1 MVFLVGNTF
10 IPAFQL
16 LNMKKKL
23 LSTVFDSKTVAV
35 VYALLGKKGRFY
47 LRDLS
52 RESGVSL
59 ATAHR
64 IIQKL
69 VTTRMIKKDES
80 DRIKF
85 YEVDRTSEAFKL
97 FANMFLDKSKTPL
110 EIIKDRIGLLHG
122 SEPRIFVDREDQ
134 NKIVIV
140 SALMDRD
147 NLYDI
152 TGFVNGELGTEIN
165 PVLFSNTQFL
175 EMKKAGFF
183 DSRKLEQI

>member
-1 MVFLVGNTF
+1 MVFRVGNTF
-10 IPAFQL
+10 IAAFQL
-16 LNMKKKL
+16 LNMKEKL
-23 LSTVFDSKTVAV
+23 LSEVFDSKTVAV
-35 VYALLGKKGRFY
+35 IYALLGKGGRFY

-64 IIQKL
+64 IIQRL
-69 VTTRMIKKDES
+69 VTTGMIKRDES

-85 YEVDRTSEAFKL
+85 YEVDRGSDSFKML
-97 FANMFLDKSKTPL
+97 ASMFLDKSKTPS
-110 EIIKDRIGLLHG
+110 EIIKDRIGLMHG
-122 SEPRIFVDREDQ
+122 SEPRIFVDQDDQ

-152 TGFVNGELGTEIN
+152 TGFVNGELGTEIS
-165 PVLFSNTQFL
+165 PILFSNSQFL

>member
-1 MVFLVGNTF
+1 MKQ
-10 IPAFQL
+10 AL
-16 LNMKKKL
+16 LG
-23 LSTVFDSKTVAV
+23 SIFDKKTVAV
-35 VYALLGKKGRFY
+35 VYTLLGKKGRFY

-69 VTTRMIKKDES
+69 VTTGMIKKDES

-85 YEVDRTSEAFKL
+85 YEVDRSSDSFKML
-97 FANMFLDKSKTPL
+97 GSMFMDKSKTPS
-110 EIIKDRIGLLHG
+110 EILKDRIGLMHG
-122 SEPRIFVDREDQ
+122 SEPRIFVDRKDQ
-134 NKIVIV
+134 NKIIIV
-140 SALMDRD
+140 SALIDRD

-152 TGFVNGELGTEIN
+152 IGFVNEELGTEIN
-165 PVLFSNTQFL
+165 PVLFSNSQFL